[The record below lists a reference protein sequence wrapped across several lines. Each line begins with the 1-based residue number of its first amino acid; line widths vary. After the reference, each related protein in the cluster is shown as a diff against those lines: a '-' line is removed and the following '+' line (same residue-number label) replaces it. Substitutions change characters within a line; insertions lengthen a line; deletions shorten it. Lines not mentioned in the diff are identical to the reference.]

1 MSAERSAI
9 VLGSTSSET
18 AYLVSRMKPRVGI
31 LAICQSIDACLAK
44 ASDMGVP
51 RAIFVES
58 GHDIGGLAEALRSS
72 RIRTTLIAFG
82 RTGTQGGGAAIE
94 AGAAEFIA
102 IPVDDAIL
110 DELMKLIWPDAVQFL
125 FADDRMRRVMALV
138 KRVAPSDVPLLVL
151 GETGTGKEVLARQ
164 VHMLS
169 SRRNG
174 PFISINCAAI
184 PDQLLESELFGHE
197 KGAFTGAVTR
207 RIGKFEEANGGT
219 LLLDEIGEM
228 ELRLQAKLLRA
239 LQERQVDRVGATRP
253 VGIDI
258 RVIATTNRDLEREVK
273 AGRFREDLFYRL
285 NVINIVLP
293 PLRERKGDIAVL
305 SDYFLEKYSRSTP
318 LGRCRLTEGALAKLA
333 AYDWPGNV
341 RELENTVYRA
351 ALLTPSPDI
360 PPEAMALTDEQSE
373 FYDEFFQLGPV
384 LSDPAPV
391 SEQATSASADPAVR
405 KEAQLSQPP
414 VSSREATGGPTH
426 GSTEGDR
433 IAGIASFVGQTIALV
448 EQELIVATLERCFGN
463 RTQAAHV
470 LGISI
475 QTLRN
480 KLDRYRASCATAA

>member
-1 MSAERSAI
+1 M
-9 VLGSTSSET
+9 
-18 AYLVSRMKPRVGI
+18 
-31 LAICQSIDACLAK
+31 
-44 ASDMGVP
+44 
-51 RAIFVES
+51 
-58 GHDIGGLAEALRSS
+58 
-72 RIRTTLIAFG
+72 
-82 RTGTQGGGAAIE
+82 
-94 AGAAEFIA
+94 
-102 IPVDDAIL
+102 
-110 DELMKLIWPDAVQFL
+110 
-125 FADDRMRRVMALV
+125 
-138 KRVAPSDVPLLVL
+138 
-151 GETGTGKEVLARQ
+151 
-164 VHMLS
+164 
-169 SRRNG
+169 
-174 PFISINCAAI
+174 
-184 PDQLLESELFGHE
+184 
-197 KGAFTGAVTR
+197 
-207 RIGKFEEANGGT
+207 
-219 LLLDEIGEM
+219 
-228 ELRLQAKLLRA
+228 
-239 LQERQVDRVGATRP
+239 
-253 VGIDI
+253 
-258 RVIATTNRDLEREVK
+258 
-273 AGRFREDLFYRL
+273 
-285 NVINIVLP
+285 
-293 PLRERKGDIAVL
+293 
-305 SDYFLEKYSRSTP
+305 
-318 LGRCRLTEGALAKLA
+318 
-333 AYDWPGNV
+333 